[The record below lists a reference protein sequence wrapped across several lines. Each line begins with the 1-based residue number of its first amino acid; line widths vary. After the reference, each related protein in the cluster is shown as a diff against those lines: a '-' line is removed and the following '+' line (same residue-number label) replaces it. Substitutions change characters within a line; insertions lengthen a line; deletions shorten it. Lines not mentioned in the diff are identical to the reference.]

1 MNSEES
7 TVRHFLAA
15 LSVAA
20 AAVLSAA
27 PAFADPAADPHMPN
41 MQTGYC
47 PGGGMGSQISLAY
60 CDGVPYSDGSYWHTI
75 QYGAPMIGHPYGL
88 LSPGLQC
95 VVGGGAVPQPA
106 PPGAC
111 GGAVPPPPP

>member
-15 LSVAA
+15 LGVAA

-27 PAFADPAADPHMPN
+27 PAFADPAAEPHMPN

-47 PGGGMGSQISLAY
+47 PGGGMGSQISLA
-60 CDGVPYSDGSYWHTI
+60 
-75 QYGAPMIGHPYGL
+75 
-88 LSPGLQC
+88 
-95 VVGGGAVPQPA
+95 
-106 PPGAC
+106 
-111 GGAVPPPPP
+111 